1 MYKII
6 DIHEEDQFFSENE
19 DLVGKQC
26 VFEIDKPTL
35 EGFTSGYF
43 YVPEFSVKALYF
55 YAVKVEKV

>member
-6 DIHEEDQFFSENE
+6 DIHDNDKFFAYKEELLNKD
-19 DLVGKQC
+19 C
-26 VFEIDKPTL
+26 VFEVNKPTL

-43 YVPEFSVKALYF
+43 YVPGFSVKPLYF